1 MMGKPD
7 LLDRAAQLL
16 LALVALLA
24 LANGAFMLADPSGW
38 YDFVGT
44 VKATGP
50 ENRHFIRDIGIAY
63 LISGGLIGYGAINPF
78 MRWGSALAGTAWLA
92 LHGVLHV
99 WEVSTGI
106 CSPTIFWQDAPG
118 VLGPPVLALIAMG
131 IMLARNRVATGPLP
145 KRLFLRAADRM
156 TGGLSPHLPD
166 IAAAPGFMAEKFQ
179 HFMPLSTHY
188 HAASAEQVDMAR
200 LGAVMAEDCG
210 PCCLIAARGALRNGM
225 DRAAVNAALRGEL
238 PEGPGREA
246 FEFARA
252 IARNAPKVAELGD
265 AIEAKWGRAVRAEL
279 TFAAAIARTHP
290 AFKRGLGYA
299 QSCSAGPM
307 EV

>member
-1 MMGKPD
+1 MGKPD
-7 LLDRAAQLL
+7 PLDRFSQAL
-16 LALVALLA
+16 LALVALSA
-24 LANGAFMLADPSGW
+24 LANGGYMLADPSGW

-63 LISGGLIGYGAINPF
+63 LISGALIGYGAINPY

-118 VLGPPVLALIAMG
+118 VLGPPLLALVAIG
-131 IMLARNRVATGPLP
+131 IMLARLRVATGPLP
-145 KRLFLRAADRM
+145 KRPFLQAADRM

-166 IAAAPGFMAEKFQ
+166 IAAAPGFLAEKFQ
-179 HFMPLSTHY
+179 HFMPLSLHR
-188 HAASAEQVDMAR
+188 HAASAEQADMAV

-210 PCCLIAARGALRNGM
+210 PCCLIAAHGALRNGM
-225 DRAAVNAALRGEL
+225 DRSDVNAALAGSP

-246 FEFARA
+246 FAFAQA
-252 IARNAPKVAELGD
+252 IASNAPEVGELGD
-265 AIEAKWGRAVRAEL
+265 AIEAKWGRAVRTEL

-299 QSCSAGPM
+299 KSCSVVPL

>member
-7 LLDRAAQLL
+7 LLDRLAQLL
-16 LALVALLA
+16 LGLAALFA

-63 LISGGLIGYGAINPF
+63 LISGGLVSYAAFNPF
-78 MRWGSALAGTAWLA
+78 MRWGSALAGTGWLA
-92 LHGVLHV
+92 LHGALHI

-106 CSPTIFWQDAPG
+106 CAPGIFWQDAPG
-118 VLGPPVLALIAMG
+118 VLGPPALALVAIL
-131 IMLARNRVATGPLP
+131 IMLVRIRVATGPLP
-145 KRLFLRAADRM
+145 KRLFLQAAGRM

-166 IAAAPGFMAEKFQ
+166 IAAAPGFLAEKFQ
-179 HFMPLSTHY
+179 HFMPLSLHR

-200 LGAVMAEDCG
+200 IGAVMAEDCG
-210 PCCLIAARGALRNGM
+210 PCCLIAAQGALRNGM
-225 DRAAVNAALRGEL
+225 DRAAANAALAGN
-238 PEGPGREA
+238 PAEGPGREA
-246 FEFARA
+246 YEFAQA
-252 IARNAPKVAELGD
+252 IARNAPDVNELGD
-265 AIEAKWGRAVRAEL
+265 AIEAQYGRAVRTEL
-279 TFAAAIARTHP
+279 TFAAALARTHP
-290 AFKRGLGYA
+290 AFKRGLGFA
-299 QSCSAGPM
+299 RSCSAVPL

>member
-7 LLDRAAQLL
+7 LLDRLAQAL
-16 LALVALLA
+16 LALVALIA

-63 LISGGLIGYGAINPF
+63 LASGGLIAYAAGNPY

-99 WEVSTGI
+99 WEVTSGVCST
-106 CSPTIFWQDAPG
+106 TIFWKDAPG
-118 VLGPPVLALIAMG
+118 VLGPPLLALIAVG
-131 IMLARNRVATGPLP
+131 IMLVRIRVATGPLP
-145 KRLFLRAADRM
+145 KSLFLRSADRM
-156 TGGLSPHLPD
+156 THGLSPHLPD
-166 IAAAPGFMAEKFQ
+166 IAAAPGFLAEKFQ
-179 HFMPLSTHY
+179 HFMPLSLHR
-188 HAASAEQVDMAR
+188 HAASAEQADMAV

-210 PCCLIAARGALRNGM
+210 PCCLIAAHGALRGGM
-225 DRAAVNAALRGEL
+225 SRADVNAALAGK
-238 PEGPGREA
+238 PAEGPGREA
-246 FEFARA
+246 FEFAQA
-252 IARNAPKVAELGD
+252 IARNTPEVSALGD
-265 AIEAKWGRAVRAEL
+265 AIEAKWGRAVRTEL

-290 AFKRGLGYA
+290 AFKRGLGFA
-299 QSCSAGPM
+299 RSCSAIPL
-307 EV
+307 EI